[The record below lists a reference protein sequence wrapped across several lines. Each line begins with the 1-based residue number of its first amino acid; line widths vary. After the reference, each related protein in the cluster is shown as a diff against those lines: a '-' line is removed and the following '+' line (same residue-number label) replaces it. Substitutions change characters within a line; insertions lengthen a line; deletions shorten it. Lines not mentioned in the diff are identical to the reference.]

1 MGVEFFWGFL
11 YNVVMNIIKGVFL
24 FFFVIYA
31 LASFSFLRAL
41 DPHRRVSQYA
51 LHLWTTENGLPQ
63 NTIISILQTSD
74 GYMWFG
80 TLEGLARFDG
90 VTFTAFKRDTH
101 PGIKNEYIYTLCE
114 DNDKNLW
121 IGTREGLTVYKNGA
135 FKTFT
140 TVDGLWGNIVRTVYF
155 DTNEVLW
162 IGTSKGLNRKAGI
175 DGEFEKIPRFSS
187 IQVKYIYQDSS
198 KNMWFCT
205 DKGLA
210 QLKHEEFKFFTTRDG
225 LSSNLV
231 QQVLEDDKGNLW
243 ITTYGGGLNRL
254 SNGIFTS
261 ISKADGLSD
270 DNLVGLCID
279 RDNNLWIGTE
289 GSGLNR
295 LPLPDGPITI
305 LDSKNGLS
313 NNYIGD
319 FICED
324 KEGSLWIGTEK
335 GLDQLHN
342 GKLITWTTAEGLSDD
357 YISCVYEDSQKR
369 LWVGTYTGGLNI
381 LESEPGTGTYRVST
395 LAGMIGA
402 GNLPGQIS
410 SLWEDRLHNIWI
422 GSRGNGLVR
431 LTFTGP
437 RVTGTTFTAKDGLSH
452 NTVWAIYEDHDGI
465 IWVGT
470 RKGLNKFE
478 KGTFRV
484 FGVNEGLNNE
494 NIYTVTSDSRGNLW
508 IGTSG
513 GGLNLFKDEK
523 FTAYTSNDGLSDNII
538 LCIYEDQ
545 DHKGMLWIGTSYGLN
560 LFQKGKFTCYTTKN
574 GLFDN
579 VVFQILEDS
588 EGFLWMSSNKGI
600 SKVKKEE
607 LLEFAEGK
615 INRVHPFVYGLN
627 EGMRDVECNGGFQ
640 PAGWKSSSDKLFF
653 PTVEGLV
660 MIEPG
665 NEEINRVIPPVYVE
679 KLAVNGKHVIP
690 PGRMIVIGPGVDKL
704 EFHYTALS
712 FLSPKKVKFKLRLS
726 GYDGDWELV
735 GKPRDR
741 VAYYGHLGP
750 GHYTFQVKAC
760 NNDGIWNETGTAITV
775 KVLPFFRETWWFRI
789 AALIAFAAISYF
801 VINFIKKYINI
812 FQFWKQK
819 NYIGN
824 YKIIDKIGSGGM
836 GTVYLATHTADPS
849 KKVALKVLKE
859 EYTAD
864 SVQTRRFK
872 QEAIIVDQI
881 EHPNIVKIIERGEY
895 RQSIYIAMELLCGET
910 LASKLGRE
918 KQLSIPDCLH
928 IMKQVCGA
936 FALIHRKNI
945 IHRDLKPENIMLIEV
960 GADPLFVK
968 LLDFG
973 LARAQTFS
981 RLTESGMV
989 LGTVSYISPEQ
1000 ITGNVYSTASD
1011 IYSLGVTFYE
1021 MVTGIRPFSGENTI
1035 EIMMQILNKNPVEPI
1050 RLRKEIPGELN
1061 RLIVQMMA
1069 KDRKDRPDIKEVQ
1082 LVLERIPEGK

>member
-1 MGVEFFWGFL
+1 
-11 YNVVMNIIKGVFL
+11 MNIVKGVFL
-24 FFFVIYA
+24 VFFVIYA
-31 LASFSFLRAL
+31 LVSFSFLWAL
-41 DPHRRVSQYA
+41 DPHRRISQYA
-51 LHLWTTENGLPQ
+51 HQLWTTENGLPQ
-63 NTIISILQTSD
+63 NTIISIIQTSD

-90 VTFTAFKRDTH
+90 IRFTNFKKDTY
-101 PGIKNEYIYTLCE
+101 PGIKSEYIYTLYE
-114 DNDKNLW
+114 DDDKNLW
-121 IGTREGLTVYKNGA
+121 IGTREGLTVYKNGT

-140 TVDGLWGNIVRTVYF
+140 TDDGLWGNIVRSVYT
-155 DTNEVLW
+155 DANEVLW

-187 IQVKYIYQDSS
+187 MQVKSIYKDSS
-198 KNMWFCT
+198 QNMWFCT
-205 DKGLA
+205 DKGLVR
-210 QLKHEEFKFFTTRDG
+210 LKDGEYKLFTTRDG

-231 QQVLEDDKGNLW
+231 QQVLEDHKGNLW
-243 ITTYGGGLNRL
+243 ISTYGGGLNRL
-254 SNGIFTS
+254 SNGEFTT
-261 ISKADGLSD
+261 ISKVDGLSG

-289 GSGLNR
+289 GTGLNR

-305 LDSKNGLS
+305 LNSKNGLS

-319 FICED
+319 LICED

-335 GLDQLHN
+335 GLSQLHN
-342 GKLITWTTAEGLSDD
+342 GKLVTWTTAEGLTDD

-381 LESEPGTGTYRVST
+381 LESKPGTGNYRVST
-395 LAGMIGA
+395 LARMKGA
-402 GNLPGQIS
+402 DNLPLQIA
-410 SLWEDRLHNIWI
+410 SLWEDRSHNIWI

-431 LTFTGP
+431 LMFRGTK
-437 RVTGTTFTAKDGLSH
+437 VTTTTFTVKEGLSH
-452 NTVWAIYEDHDGI
+452 NTVWAIYEDHDRN
-465 IWVGT
+465 IWIGT

-478 KGTFRV
+478 NETFRV
-484 FGVNEGLNNE
+484 FGADDGLNNE
-494 NIYTVTSDSRGNLW
+494 NIYAVTSDSRGNLW

-513 GGLNLFKDEK
+513 GGLNRFKDEK
-523 FTAYTSNDGLSDNII
+523 FTAYTTKDGLSDNII

-545 DHKGMLWIGTSYGLN
+545 DHKGVLWIGTSYGLN
-560 LFQKGKFTCYTTKN
+560 LLQKGKFTSYTTKN

-579 VVFQILEDS
+579 VVFQILEDQQ
-588 EGFLWMSSNKGI
+588 GFLWMSSNKGI
-600 SKVKKEE
+600 FKVKKEE
-607 LLEFAEGK
+607 LLGFANAT
-615 INRVHPFVYGLN
+615 IHRVHSLSYGLN

-640 PAGWKSSSDKLFF
+640 PAGWKSSTGRLFF

-660 MIEPG
+660 MIVPG
-665 NEEINRVIPPVYVE
+665 KEEINRVVPPVYVE
-679 KLAVNGKHVIP
+679 KLVVNGKHVIT
-690 PGRMIVIGPGVDKL
+690 PGRMIAIGPGVDKL

-712 FLSPKKVKFKLRLS
+712 FLSPKKVKFKLKLS
-726 GYDGDWELV
+726 GYDKAWELV
-735 GKPRDR
+735 DKPRDR

-750 GHYTFQVKAC
+750 GHYTFQVKTS
-760 NNDGIWNETGTAITV
+760 NNDGIWNETGTAVTV
-775 KVLPFFRETWWFRI
+775 KILPFFWETWWFRI
-789 AALIAFAAISYF
+789 AALIAFAVISYF
-801 VINFIKKYINI
+801 IINFIKKYIHI

-836 GTVYLATHTADPS
+836 GTVYLASHTAEPS

-864 SVQTRRFK
+864 SIHIKRFK
-872 QEAIIVDQI
+872 QEAIIIDQI

-895 RQSIYIAMELLCGET
+895 RQNIYIAMELLCGET
-910 LASKLGRE
+910 LASKLARD

-928 IMKQVCGA
+928 IMKQVCSA
-936 FALIHRKNI
+936 FTLIHRKNI
-945 IHRDLKPENIMLIEV
+945 IHRDLKPENIMLIETD
-960 GADPLFVK
+960 ADPLFVK

-981 RLTESGMV
+981 RLTETGMV
-989 LGTVSYISPEQ
+989 LGTVTYISPEQ

-1035 EIMMQILNKNPVEPI
+1035 EIMMQVLNKDPIEPI
-1050 RLRKEIPGELN
+1050 RLRRETPGELN

-1069 KDRKDRPDIKEVQ
+1069 KKQKYRPDIKKVQ
-1082 LVLERIPEGK
+1082 RVLERIPMEK

>member
-1 MGVEFFWGFL
+1 L
-11 YNVVMNIIKGVFL
+11 L
-24 FFFVIYA
+24 FFLICAAV
-31 LASFSFLRAL
+31 SFPFLWSL
-41 DPHRRVSQYA
+41 DPHRRLSQYA
-51 LHLWTTENGLPQ
+51 HHLWTTGNGLPQ
-63 NTIISILQTSD
+63 NTIISIIQTSD

-90 VTFTAFKRDTH
+90 ITFTTFKKDTH
-101 PGIKNEYIYTLCE
+101 PGIKSEYIYTLYE
-114 DNDKNLW
+114 DNNKNLW
-121 IGTREGLTVYKNGA
+121 IGTREGLMVYKNGA

-140 TVDGLWGNIVRTVYF
+140 TEDGLWENIVRSVYS
-155 DTNEVLW
+155 DTNGVLW
-162 IGTSKGLNRKAGI
+162 IGTSKGLNRKAGLE
-175 DGEFEKIPRFSS
+175 GEFEKIPRFSS
-187 IQVKYIYQDSS
+187 RQVKNIYKDSS
-198 KNMWFCT
+198 QNMWFCT

-210 QLKHEEFKFFTTRDG
+210 RLKDNEFKFFTTHDG

-231 QQVLEDDKGNLW
+231 QQVLEDSQGNLW

-254 SNGIFTS
+254 SKGKFTT
-261 ISKADGLSD
+261 ISKADGLSGN
-270 DNLVGLCID
+270 NLVGLCID

-305 LDSKNGLS
+305 LDSRNGLS

-319 FICED
+319 FIYED

-335 GLDQLHN
+335 GVSQLHN
-342 GKLITWTTAEGLSDD
+342 GKLMTWTTAEGLTDD

-369 LWVGTYTGGLNI
+369 LWVGTYTDGLNI
-381 LESEPGTGTYRVST
+381 LESETGTGTYRVSP
-395 LAGMIGA
+395 LARMKGA
-402 GNLPGQIS
+402 DNLPLQIS
-410 SLWEDRLHNIWI
+410 SLREDRSHNIWV
-422 GSRGNGLVR
+422 GTRGNGLVR
-431 LTFTGP
+431 LTFTGSK
-437 RVTGTTFTAKDGLSH
+437 VTTTSFTVKDGLSH
-452 NTVWAIYEDHDGI
+452 NTVWAIYEDPDEN
-465 IWVGT
+465 IWIGT
-470 RKGLNKFE
+470 RKGLNKFK

-484 FGVNEGLNNE
+484 FGAADGLNNE
-494 NIYTVTSDSRGNLW
+494 NIYAVTTDSRGNLW

-513 GGLNLFKDEK
+513 GGLNQFKDEK
-523 FTAYTSNDGLSDNII
+523 FTAYTTKDGLSDNII
-538 LCIYEDQ
+538 LCIYEDPDQ
-545 DHKGMLWIGTSYGLN
+545 KGVLWIGTSYGLS
-560 LFQKGKFTCYTTKN
+560 LFRKGKFIGYTTKN

-579 VVFQILEDS
+579 VVFQILEDK

-607 LLEFAEGK
+607 LLGFAEGT
-615 INRVHPFVYGLN
+615 IHRVHSFSYGLN

-640 PAGWKSSSDKLFF
+640 PAGWKISSGRLFF
-653 PTVEGLV
+653 PTVQGLV
-660 MIEPG
+660 MIWPG
-665 NEEINRVIPPVYVE
+665 KEEINSLVPPVYVE
-679 KLAVNGKHVIP
+679 KLVVNGKHETT
-690 PGRMIVIGPGVDKL
+690 PGRMITIGPGVDKL
-704 EFHYTALS
+704 EFHYIALS
-712 FLSPKKVKFKLRLS
+712 FLSPQKVKFKIKLS
-726 GYDGDWELV
+726 GYDKDWELV
-735 GKPRDR
+735 DKPRDR

-760 NNDGIWNETGTAITV
+760 NNDGIWNETGSTV
-775 KVLPFFRETWWFRI
+775 TLKILPFFWETWWFRI
-789 AALIAFAAISYF
+789 AALIAFAVISYF
-801 VINFIKKYINI
+801 IINFIKKYINI

-824 YKIIDKIGSGGM
+824 YKIIDKIGFGGM
-836 GTVYLATHTADPS
+836 GTVYLARHTAQPS
-849 KKVALKVLKE
+849 RKVALKVLKE

-864 SVQTRRFK
+864 SVQIKRFK
-872 QEAIIVDQI
+872 QEAIIIDQI

-910 LASKLGRE
+910 LARKLARD

-928 IMKQVCGA
+928 IMKQVCSA
-936 FALIHRKNI
+936 FTLIHRKNI
-945 IHRDLKPENIMLIEV
+945 IHRDLKPENIMLIETE
-960 GADPLFVK
+960 ADPLLVK

-1035 EIMMQILNKNPVEPI
+1035 EIMMQILNKNPIEPI
-1050 RLRKEIPGELN
+1050 RLRREIPKELN
-1061 RLIVQMMA
+1061 RLIIQMMA
-1069 KDRKDRPDIKEVQ
+1069 KNSKDRPGIKEVYSQ
-1082 LVLERIPEGK
+1082 LEKIPVEK